1 MRRTRVP
8 PTVTQITKLQGA
20 QRFLEFDYRSTDFRV
35 PENLI
40 FRTLSFMFAAYY
52 IGA

>member
-8 PTVTQITKLQGA
+8 PTVTRRTKLQGA
-20 QRFLEFDYRSTDFRV
+20 QRSLELGYRSTDFRV

-40 FRTLSFMFAAYY
+40 FRALSFMFAAYY